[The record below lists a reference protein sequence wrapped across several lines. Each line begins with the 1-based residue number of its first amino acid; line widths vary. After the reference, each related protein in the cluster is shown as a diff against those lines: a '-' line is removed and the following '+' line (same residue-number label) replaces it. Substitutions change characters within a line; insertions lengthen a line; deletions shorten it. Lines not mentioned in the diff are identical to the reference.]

1 MGTSKQLSSGT
12 EDDQM
17 EPQPLGGKQLDTRKV
32 IMVSAGGQHTVVLAA
47 DSADKWTAR
56 IICVHS
62 SIHIVYSITIKSRE
76 ILLTC
81 YRGNTFIL

>member
-47 DSADKWTAR
+47 DSADK
-56 IICVHS
+56 
-62 SIHIVYSITIKSRE
+62 
-76 ILLTC
+76 
-81 YRGNTFIL
+81 